1 MKAGLRGVS
10 LALAAA
16 ILLSAPASAD
26 IKSFNAAMQAGN
38 FKLAASEAAST
49 WPTLDKTRD
58 DLAIIAREFGFAAY
72 MSGDFAAARTFA
84 TEALKESGDTPLV
97 AASRVQS
104 AVLLRAAE
112 HRSGATDQTR
122 DALVQA
128 LQARATLPGL
138 DGISFLA
145 AQAAVNYDFGKARWA
160 PAHESSGVAKTLTE
174 AGGPAYRVPAL
185 RFEMVQAAASH
196 VLSDGPAGR
205 DRLSALLETVTTE
218 INAAASDAA
227 AQSLV
232 ALYWEVSAWATAT
245 SDDRRGR
252 VSMGNKPPAVAAPA
266 GAVEEV
272 TRAMRLLATDPIPAC
287 KVRPD
292 FDQLPRMPEF
302 KADNKFNGVIL
313 VRVDIDDKGAMTNV
327 KALASAPDPALGPA
341 LVAYFAKARRNFI
354 VPGEPWGPSCSV
366 ARVGYTFT
374 WIFDTNRF

>member
-49 WPTLDKTRD
+49 WPTLDEARD

-138 DGISFLA
+138 DGISFIA
-145 AQAAVNYDFGKARWA
+145 AQAAVNSISARRAGRPRMRA
-160 PAHESSGVAKTLTE
+160 PASRK
-174 AGGPAYRVPAL
+174 R
-185 RFEMVQAAASH
+185 
-196 VLSDGPAGR
+196 
-205 DRLSALLETVTTE
+205 
-218 INAAASDAA
+218 
-227 AQSLV
+227 
-232 ALYWEVSAWATAT
+232 
-245 SDDRRGR
+245 
-252 VSMGNKPPAVAAPA
+252 
-266 GAVEEV
+266 
-272 TRAMRLLATDPIPAC
+272 
-287 KVRPD
+287 
-292 FDQLPRMPEF
+292 
-302 KADNKFNGVIL
+302 
-313 VRVDIDDKGAMTNV
+313 
-327 KALASAPDPALGPA
+327 
-341 LVAYFAKARRNFI
+341 
-354 VPGEPWGPSCSV
+354 
-366 ARVGYTFT
+366 
-374 WIFDTNRF
+374 